1 MIPRKKT
8 KEVKAGHL
16 TIGGNAPVSVQSMT
30 KTRTADIKATVSQ
43 ILMLEEA
50 GCQLIRTAVKDE
62 KDAEALKEIKSL
74 INIPLAA
81 DIHFDH
87 RLALKAIDSGVDKLR
102 INPGNIGEKD
112 RIEAV
117 VKAAKAR
124 RIPIRIGVNSGS
136 LEKEVLK
143 KYGHPSAEALVES
156 ALNHVHILERLDF
169 EDIVISIKS
178 TDVPKTIRA
187 YELLSSKVNYPLH
200 IGITESGLPGKG
212 TIKSAVGIG
221 ALLSRGIGD
230 TLRVSLTGDPAEEV
244 RVGLDILRSLNLYS
258 KGITIISCPTCGRLS
273 YDLEKIARE
282 VEERTRHIEVP
293 LKIAIM
299 GCAVNGPGEAAEADL
314 GLAGGQGEALL
325 FRKGEIVKKVK
336 EADIVEELL
345 KEIESMAYKL

>member
-16 TIGGNAPVSVQSMT
+16 IIGGKAPVSVQSMT

-43 ILMLEEA
+43 ILKLEEA

-62 KDAEALKEIKSL
+62 KDAEALKEIKSM

-112 RIEAV
+112 RIETV
-117 VKAAKAR
+117 VKAAKAH

-156 ALNHVHILERLDF
+156 ALNHAHILERLDF
-169 EDIVISIKS
+169 DDIVISIKS
-178 TDVPKTIRA
+178 TDVPKTIKA

-258 KGITIISCPTCGRLS
+258 KGVTIISCPTCGRLS

-345 KEIESMAYKL
+345 KEIESMAYIL

>member
-43 ILMLEEA
+43 ILKLEEA
-50 GCQLIRTAVKDE
+50 GCQLIRAAVKDE

-156 ALNHVHILERLDF
+156 ALNHAHILKRLDF

-258 KGITIISCPTCGRLS
+258 KGVTIISCPTCGRLS
-273 YDLEKIARE
+273 YDLVKVAKE

-325 FRKGEIVKKVK
+325 FRKGEIIKKVK
-336 EADIVEELL
+336 EADMVEELL